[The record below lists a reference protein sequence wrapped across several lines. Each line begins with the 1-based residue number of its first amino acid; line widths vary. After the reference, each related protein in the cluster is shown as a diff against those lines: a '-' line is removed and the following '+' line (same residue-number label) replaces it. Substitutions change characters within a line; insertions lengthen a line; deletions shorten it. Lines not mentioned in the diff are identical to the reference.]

1 MCWGLGIARSR
12 RGFEDYNRDKPRS
25 RYGKR
30 APMCFDERRQG
41 EIAGVETASASDF
54 WRLPPTEIFPWIF
67 TLELSDDNVDH
78 RDDYDQAVG
87 LAGLLVV
94 LAATISNV
102 LCITCSSS

>member
-1 MCWGLGIARSR
+1 MRDGKVKLLEWKQQARAIF
-12 RGFEDYNRDKPRS
+12 GDYH
-25 RYGKR
+25 
-30 APMCFDERRQG
+30 RQ
-41 EIAGVETASASDF
+41 
-54 WRLPPTEIFPWIF
+54 IFPWIF

-102 LCITCSSS
+102 LFITCSSS